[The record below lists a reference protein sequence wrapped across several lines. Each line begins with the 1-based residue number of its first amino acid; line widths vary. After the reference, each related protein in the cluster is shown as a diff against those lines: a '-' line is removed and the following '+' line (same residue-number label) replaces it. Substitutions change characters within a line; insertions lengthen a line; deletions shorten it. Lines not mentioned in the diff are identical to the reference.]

1 MSGLAHATI
10 ERLRLVSTATLTTQL
25 FKRGLRNAF
34 MQGVRPLA
42 RYEGNLVGP
51 AFTLRNIPARED
63 VDTVAV
69 FGNPEHPQ
77 RKAIEITPVGHV
89 LVIDCR
95 GDTRAACAG
104 EILVTRLMKRGVAGL
119 VGDGGIRDAGA
130 DRRDGAISGVLRGS
144 KCTSEPRPPSR
155 GGKQRADRLRWRR
168 GVSRRHRR
176 GGSRRRGCHSAR
188 HGGRDRGRFDGAG
201 ATRGVSARAC
211 GRWRCSVRHLSAER
225 GDADCLRDLAKGPT
239 ARLRSP
245 HSHGGTT
252 TRKADSARNFRDR
265 CGVPW
270 SQPVEELQ

>member
-34 MQGVRPLA
+34 MQGVRLLA

-119 VGDGGIRDAGA
+119 VGDGGIRDAGPIGEMA
-130 DRRDGAISGVLRGS
+130 QFPVFCAGPSAPLNLARHHAVESNVPIGCGGVAVYPGDIIVGDRDGVAVIPSAMAHEVASDATEQEELEEFLLQCVADGAALPG
-144 KCTSEPRPPSR
+144 TYPPNAAT
-155 GGKQRADRLRWRR
+155 RAAFERWRD
-168 GVSRRHRR
+168 
-176 GGSRRRGCHSAR
+176 AR
-188 HGGRDRGRFDGAG
+188 
-201 ATRGVSARAC
+201 
-211 GRWRCSVRHLSAER
+211 ER
-225 GDADCLRDLAKGPT
+225 
-239 ARLRSP
+239 S
-245 HSHGGTT
+245 
-252 TRKADSARNFRDR
+252 
-265 CGVPW
+265 
-270 SQPVEELQ
+270 